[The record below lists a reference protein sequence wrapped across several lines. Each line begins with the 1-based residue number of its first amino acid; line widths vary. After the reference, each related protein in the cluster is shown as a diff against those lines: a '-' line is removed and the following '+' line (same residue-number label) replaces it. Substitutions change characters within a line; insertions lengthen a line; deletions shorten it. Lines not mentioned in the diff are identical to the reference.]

1 MMSHRN
7 IRSRPSQSRTHPA
20 ADPELTGSGLVED
33 DVRSSRR
40 PNLTGGTT
48 TDRRPLAIVSVH
60 ASPLA
65 ALGSQENGGVNGY
78 GRALCGE
85 WSRHGVPTAGF
96 TPPPRHAGPG
106 PAR

>member
-33 DVRSSRR
+33 AVRSARR
-40 PNLTGGTT
+40 PNVTGGTT

-60 ASPLA
+60 ASPLP
-65 ALGSQENGGVNGY
+65 ALGSQEHAVMNLYV
-78 GRALCGE
+78 RPVCDELTCL
-85 WSRHGVPTAGF
+85 GVPTAVL
-96 TPPPRHAGPG
+96 TR
-106 PAR
+106 R

>member
-33 DVRSSRR
+33 DVRSARR
-40 PNLTGGTT
+40 PNVTGGIT

-65 ALGSQENGGVNGY
+65 ALGSQENGGMTVHVV
-78 GRALCGE
+78 AVCE
-85 WSRHGVPTAGF
+85 KVSRHGVPAEAF
-96 TPPPRHAGPG
+96 TLLPPPPTPDR
-106 PAR
+106 